1 LCLFI
6 DTEKPPWILTR
17 YRYTPNLIKGL
28 TMPGLFKPPVDV
40 SRLLS
45 KGIGWLSWSQLR
57 KILEGTRDQFRTQAE
72 KRFVDDLIVCLD
84 YKIKEGNR
92 IRTERKQLSFW

>member
-1 LCLFI
+1 
-6 DTEKPPWILTR
+6 
-17 YRYTPNLIKGL
+17 
-28 TMPGLFKPPVDV
+28 MPGLFKPPVDV

-45 KGIGWLSWSQLR
+45 RGIGWLSWSQLR

-72 KRFVDDLIVCLD
+72 KRFVDDLDLIVCLD